1 MVIVFFINVFKVNK
15 NFFVYYF
22 IFNFKYICIGKC
34 FVINLNDFFVIV
46 FLREKGRK
54 FVDWYFK

>member
-22 IFNFKYICIGKC
+22 IFNFKYKC